1 MWKNFVFQTV
11 FSSINTLDFFDKKRI
26 GSSISFIASARVN
39 DSVFLAKH
47 VDLNCSDVI
56 LFVYECCL
64 AGCQA

>member
-26 GSSISFIASARVN
+26 GSSISFITSARAN

-47 VDLNCSDVI
+47 VDLNCSDAI